1 MLGYGPLQ
9 FLKHRWK
16 LSVLDSLY
24 PRKVKPMIPIN
35 VGIIKWIS
43 IAIYG
48 QTQEPKP
55 DGLPDDE
62 AESTQDLTS

>member
-1 MLGYGPLQ
+1 M
-9 FLKHRWK
+9 
-16 LSVLDSLY
+16 
-24 PRKVKPMIPIN
+24 PMIPIN

-48 QTQEPKP
+48 QTQELKP